1 MSTLGLTFSQQ
12 VDRLVELGYPALAG
26 LAEDDFRTR
35 LAPLAP
41 LADQAAHQVADQVE
55 GAAAR
60 AESRSF
66 WW

>member
-1 MSTLGLTFSQQ
+1 MSTLGLTFGQQ
-12 VDRLVELGYPALAG
+12 VDRLIELGYPALAG

-41 LADQAAHQVADQVE
+41 LADQFADQVADQVE
-55 GAAAR
+55 GAR
-60 AESRSF
+60 AGSRSF